1 MLSETSFKG
10 FGKRRRKL
18 SVKTGRDEQRPG
30 DRRSALP
37 ISGPSD
43 FVHIVHMGP
52 GAGLEL
58 QNLIDLKNST
68 SNSLNTSGSSNQQNS
83 PSPADR
89 VRQIINPIM
98 RSTSSSS
105 AATNSVQQLGG
116 TMRDIER
123 IQKSRPV
130 SSHSRSSEGSIHNST
145 PSSEGRFPVAPPPPG
160 NGDNYYLEPISRTQM
175 KSPPSFPPP
184 QLSEMIPPPLRRPL
198 LQKYQQ
204 PRTQHPDREHGQFLR
219 QHLAPTRADLTTPQA
234 LNL

>member
-130 SSHSRSSEGSIHNST
+130 SSHSRSSEGANLPNADEVASKLPAAPAVRNDPTSPPPTAPPEIPTTEDATSRPGTRTVFTTT
-145 PSSEGRFPVAPPPPG
+145 PSS
-160 NGDNYYLEPISRTQM
+160 D
-175 KSPPSFPPP
+175 KS
-184 QLSEMIPPPLRRPL
+184 
-198 LQKYQQ
+198 
-204 PRTQHPDREHGQFLR
+204 
-219 QHLAPTRADLTTPQA
+219 
-234 LNL
+234 